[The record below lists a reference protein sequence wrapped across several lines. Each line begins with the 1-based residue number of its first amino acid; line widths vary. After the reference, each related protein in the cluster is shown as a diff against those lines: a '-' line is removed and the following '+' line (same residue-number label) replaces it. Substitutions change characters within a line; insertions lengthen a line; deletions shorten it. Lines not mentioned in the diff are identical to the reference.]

1 MKFGG
6 YITKEWGS
14 TEVHVDDDENCFVF
28 SISLRKIYYPEERKY
43 QYFFSKDYGPCFAVF
58 GLEDNLFK
66 KISFDIHTKEYDN
79 TFFSGFTSDYE
90 INGGEKEFQVEELEV
105 FQVLTQ

>member
-43 QYFFSKDYGPCFAVF
+43 QYFFSKDNGPCFAVF
-58 GLEDNLFK
+58 GFEDNLFK

-90 INGGEKEFQVEELEV
+90 INGGEKELQVEELEV
-105 FQVLTQ
+105 FQRISQ